1 MGDYFSSKLTD
12 FVNDPRIALIF
23 GQNFSTVK
31 FKEVIENNKILLI
44 NLSKGLLGEA
54 NASMLGMM
62 LMAKL
67 NTTFME
73 RLKDLG
79 ADEKPETFYLYV
91 DEFQSI
97 ATENFSILLAE
108 SRKFG
113 MGLVLA
119 NQFLSQISRLR
130 ILDAIFGNVGTLIS
144 FRLGHEDAKIIG
156 SQFMPDFTV
165 QDLCNLPNYYAV
177 MRANI
182 DGQRTDPCTIKTVL
196 PPENEKYVKREEV
209 VALSRQKYATPK
221 AEAEAIVARSLDNEG
236 ERFDDE
242 EYRRLFNKFLD
253 DMNQ

>member
-1 MGDYFSSKLTD
+1 
-12 FVNDPRIALIF
+12 
-23 GQNFSTVK
+23 
-31 FKEVIENNKILLI
+31 
-44 NLSKGLLGEA
+44 
-54 NASMLGMM
+54 
-62 LMAKL
+62 
-67 NTTFME
+67 
-73 RLKDLG
+73 
-79 ADEKPETFYLYV
+79 V

-97 ATENFSILLAE
+97 ATENFSILLAG

-119 NQFLSQISRLR
+119 NQFLSQINRLR

-144 FRLGHEDAKIIG
+144 FRLGLEDAQIMG

-209 VALSRQKYATPK
+209 DATPK

-242 EYRRLFNKFLD
+242 EYRRLLVNKFLD